1 MASSLLPN
9 PSNLIKTDPLF
20 PPFPSYP
27 PSAFRDSVNSVIPSN
42 LEVSVRAQVRC
53 GLYCGCGERYRS
65 SLLSAVLAVTLIHN
79 YLYREIVLL
88 TAAII
93 SVLTFLLVAVNLF
106 KVLQTL
112 MYTDLPMYLA
122 AKLMFLGV
130 PLLLTLT
137 IPAGLLAAVMIVF
150 GRMSSDRELLALK
163 ASGVGLAP
171 IVAPVIVLAMG
182 LSLVDYW
189 LVAYVVPECQK
200 EFNGMKH
207 EIVTNNPMAL
217 LNAEEV
223 VDKIPGW
230 RIVFARKQ
238 GSQLEDAFLWR
249 LDDDSNQ
256 VTTSIRARE
265 ARVDLD
271 LEHQQLVMTLLNGKE
286 EEYPHDGD
294 AMKVNIGGHGEQM
307 VEAVSLNSFYEKV
320 QKKLAWMTL
329 PEIEDIIIAMQ
340 TAPTGEQASP
350 YLTELQARIS
360 FSLTT
365 FTFIVVGI
373 PLAIQ
378 TQRRE
383 TSFGIV
389 ITGLIVLLYYV
400 LGAVGRGL
408 KAHAGMYPE
417 LIIWTPNILFQAV
430 GFYLFYRANR
440 K

>member
-1 MASSLLPN
+1 M
-9 PSNLIKTDPLF
+9 
-20 PPFPSYP
+20 
-27 PSAFRDSVNSVIPSN
+27 
-42 LEVSVRAQVRC
+42 
-53 GLYCGCGERYRS
+53 
-65 SLLSAVLAVTLIHN
+65 TLIYN
-79 YLYREIVLL
+79 YLYKEIILL

-93 SVLTFLLVAVNLF
+93 GVLTFLLVAVSMF

-112 MYTDLPMYLA
+112 MYTDLPMWLA
-122 AKLMFLGV
+122 AKLMFLGI
-130 PLLLTLT
+130 PLTLTLT

-163 ASGVGLAP
+163 ASGIGLAP
-171 IVAPVIVLAMG
+171 VVTPVIFLAIG
-182 LSLVDYW
+182 LSVLDYW

-217 LNAEEV
+217 LSPEEV

-230 RIVFARKQ
+230 RIYFAKKE
-238 GSQLEDAFLWR
+238 GTTLDDVILWR
-249 LDDDSNQ
+249 LDDANHLTS
-256 VTTSIRARE
+256 SIRARR
-265 ARVDLD
+265 ATIDLD
-271 LEHQQLVMTLLNGKE
+271 LEHQQLVMKLLNGRE

-294 AMKVNIGGHGEQM
+294 AMKVHPGGHGEQM

-320 QKKLAWMTL
+320 QRKLAWMTL
-329 PEIEDIIIAMQ
+329 PEIEEVIYSMQ
-340 TAPTGEQASP
+340 SAPTGEQASP

-360 FSLTT
+360 FSITT

-383 TSFGIV
+383 TSFGII
-389 ITGLIVLLYYV
+389 ITFLIVLLYYV

>member
-1 MASSLLPN
+1 
-9 PSNLIKTDPLF
+9 
-20 PPFPSYP
+20 
-27 PSAFRDSVNSVIPSN
+27 
-42 LEVSVRAQVRC
+42 
-53 GLYCGCGERYRS
+53 
-65 SLLSAVLAVTLIHN
+65 VTLIHN
-79 YLYREIVLL
+79 YLYKEIILL

-93 SVLTFLLVAVNLF
+93 GVLTFLLVAVSMF

-112 MYTDLPMYLA
+112 MYTDLPMWLA
-122 AKLMFLGV
+122 AKLMFLGI
-130 PLLLTLT
+130 PLTLTLT

-163 ASGVGLAP
+163 AAGIGLAP
-171 IVAPVIVLAMG
+171 IVTPVVFLAIGLMVL
-182 LSLVDYW
+182 DYW

-217 LNAEEV
+217 LSPEEV

-230 RIVFARKQ
+230 RIYFDKKE
-238 GSQLEDAFLWR
+238 GSQLDDVILWR
-249 LDDDSNQ
+249 LDDSNRL
-256 VTTSIRARE
+256 TSSIRADH
-265 ARVDLD
+265 AIIDLD
-271 LEHQQLVMTLLNGKE
+271 LRNQQLVMNLLNGRE

-294 AMKVNIGGHGEQM
+294 AMKVNPGGHGEQM
-307 VEAVSLNSFYEKV
+307 AEAVSLNSFYEKM
-320 QKKLAWMTL
+320 QRKLAWMTL
-329 PEIEDIIIAMQ
+329 PEIEDIIIEMQ

-383 TSFGIV
+383 TSFGIL
-389 ITGLIVLLYYV
+389 ITFVIVLLYYV

-408 KAHAGMYPE
+408 KAHAGLYPE
-417 LIIWTPNILFQAV
+417 LIIWAPNILFQAV

>member
-1 MASSLLPN
+1 M
-9 PSNLIKTDPLF
+9 
-20 PPFPSYP
+20 
-27 PSAFRDSVNSVIPSN
+27 
-42 LEVSVRAQVRC
+42 
-53 GLYCGCGERYRS
+53 
-65 SLLSAVLAVTLIHN
+65 TLIHN
-79 YLYREIVLL
+79 YLYKEIILL

-93 SVLTFLLVAVNLF
+93 GVLTFLLVAVSMF
-106 KVLQTL
+106 KVLQNL

-130 PLLLTLT
+130 PLTLTLT

-182 LSLVDYW
+182 LSVIDYW
-189 LVAYVVPECQK
+189 LVAYVVPKCQK

-217 LNAEEV
+217 LSPEEI

-230 RIVFARKQ
+230 KIYFSKKE
-238 GSQLEDAFLWR
+238 GTT
-249 LDDDSNQ
+249 LDDVTIWQLDSANRL
-256 VTTSIRARE
+256 TSSIRADH
-265 ARVDLD
+265 AIIDLD
-271 LEHQQLVMTLLNGKE
+271 LEHQQLVMKLLHERE
-286 EEYPHDGD
+286 ENYPHDGD
-294 AMKVNIGGHGEQM
+294 AMKVSPGGSGEE
-307 VEAVSLNSFYEKV
+307 VAKAVSLNSFYDKV

-329 PEIEDIIIAMQ
+329 PDIWDIIYEMQ
-340 TAPTGEQASP
+340 SAPTNEPASP

-360 FSLTT
+360 FSITT
-365 FTFIVVGI
+365 FTFIVVGV

-383 TSFGIV
+383 TSFGVV
-389 ITGLIVLLYYV
+389 ITFLIVLLYYV
-400 LGAVGRGL
+400 LGAVGRAL
-408 KAHAGMYPE
+408 KAHAGLYPE

>member
-1 MASSLLPN
+1 M
-9 PSNLIKTDPLF
+9 
-20 PPFPSYP
+20 
-27 PSAFRDSVNSVIPSN
+27 
-42 LEVSVRAQVRC
+42 
-53 GLYCGCGERYRS
+53 
-65 SLLSAVLAVTLIHN
+65 TLIHN
-79 YLYREIVLL
+79 YLYREIILL
-88 TAAII
+88 TMAII
-93 SVLTFLLVAVNLF
+93 GVLTFLLVAVSMF

-112 MYTDLPMYLA
+112 MYTDLPLWLA
-122 AKLMFLGV
+122 AKLMFLGI
-130 PLLLTLT
+130 PLTLTLT

-182 LSLVDYW
+182 LSLLDYW

-217 LNAEEV
+217 LNPEEI

-230 RIVFARKQ
+230 KIYF
-238 GSQLEDAFLWR
+238 GSKEGTTLNDVILWQLDAANR
-249 LDDDSNQ
+249 LTS
-256 VTTSIRARE
+256 SIRADK
-265 ARVDLD
+265 ATINLD
-271 LEHQQLVMTLLNGKE
+271 LEHQQLVMTLLNGRE
-286 EEYPHDGD
+286 EEYPHDED
-294 AMKVNIGGHGEQM
+294 AMKVHPGGHGEQM

-320 QKKLAWMTL
+320 QRKLAWMTL
-329 PEIEDIIIAMQ
+329 PEIEDVIYAMQ
-340 TAPTGEQASP
+340 SAPTGESASP
-350 YLTELQARIS
+350 YLTEFQARIS
-360 FSLTT
+360 FAITA
-365 FTFIVVGI
+365 FTFVVVGI

-389 ITGLIVLLYYV
+389 VTFLIVLLYYV
-400 LGAVGRGL
+400 LGAVGKAL
-408 KAHAGMYPE
+408 KSHAGLYPE

>member
-1 MASSLLPN
+1 
-9 PSNLIKTDPLF
+9 
-20 PPFPSYP
+20 
-27 PSAFRDSVNSVIPSN
+27 
-42 LEVSVRAQVRC
+42 
-53 GLYCGCGERYRS
+53 
-65 SLLSAVLAVTLIHN
+65 VTLIYN
-79 YLYREIVLL
+79 YLYKEIILL
-88 TAAII
+88 TVAII
-93 SVLTFLLVAVNLF
+93 GVLTFLLVAVSMF

-112 MYTDLPMYLA
+112 MYTDLPMWLA
-122 AKLMFLGV
+122 AKLMFLGI
-130 PLLLTLT
+130 PLTLTLT
-137 IPAGLLAAVMIVF
+137 IPASLLAAVMIVL

-163 ASGVGLAP
+163 ASGIGLAP
-171 IVAPVIVLAMG
+171 VVAPIIFLAIG
-182 LSLVDYW
+182 LSVLDYW

-217 LNAEEV
+217 LNPEEV

-230 RIVFARKQ
+230 KIYFAKKE
-238 GSQLEDAFLWR
+238 GTTLDDVILWR
-249 LDDDSNQ
+249 LDDSNRLAS
-256 VTTSIRARE
+256 SIRAER
-265 ARVDLD
+265 ATIDLD
-271 LEHQQLVMTLLNGKE
+271 LEHQQLVMKLLNGRE
-286 EEYPHDGD
+286 EEYPRDGD
-294 AMKVNIGGHGEQM
+294 AMNVHPGGHGEQM

-320 QKKLAWMTL
+320 QRKLAWMTL
-329 PEIEDIIIAMQ
+329 PEIEEVIYAMQ
-340 TAPTGEQASP
+340 SAPTGEQASP

-360 FSLTT
+360 FSITT

-389 ITGLIVLLYYV
+389 ITFLIVLLYYV

-408 KAHAGMYPE
+408 KAHAGLYPE

>member
-1 MASSLLPN
+1 M
-9 PSNLIKTDPLF
+9 
-20 PPFPSYP
+20 
-27 PSAFRDSVNSVIPSN
+27 
-42 LEVSVRAQVRC
+42 
-53 GLYCGCGERYRS
+53 
-65 SLLSAVLAVTLIHN
+65 TLIHN
-79 YLYREIVLL
+79 YLYKETILL
-88 TAAII
+88 TTAII
-93 SVLTFLLVAVNLF
+93 GVLTFLLVAVSMF

-112 MYTDLPMYLA
+112 MYTDLPMWLA
-122 AKLMFLGV
+122 AKLMFLGI
-130 PLLLTLT
+130 PLTLTLT

-163 ASGVGLAP
+163 ASGIGLAP
-171 IVAPVIVLAMG
+171 VVAPVIVLAMG
-182 LSLVDYW
+182 LSVLDYW

-217 LNAEEV
+217 LNSEEV

-230 RIVFARKQ
+230 RIYFTTKTGTELDDVI
-238 GSQLEDAFLWR
+238 LWR
-249 LDDDSNQ
+249 LDDSNRL
-256 VTTSIRARE
+256 TSSIRADR
-265 ARVDLD
+265 ATIDLD
-271 LEHQQLVMTLLNGKE
+271 LEHQQLVMKLLNGRE

-294 AMKVNIGGHGEQM
+294 AMKVHPGGHGEQM

-320 QKKLAWMTL
+320 QRKLAWMTL
-329 PEIEDIIIAMQ
+329 PEIEDVIYAMQ
-340 TAPTGEQASP
+340 SAPTGEQASP

-360 FSLTT
+360 FSITT

-383 TSFGIV
+383 TSFGII
-389 ITGLIVLLYYV
+389 ITFLIVLLYYV
-400 LGAVGRGL
+400 LGAVGRAL
-408 KAHAGMYPE
+408 KAHAGLYPE

-430 GFYLFYRANR
+430 GFYLFYRTNR

>member
-1 MASSLLPN
+1 M
-9 PSNLIKTDPLF
+9 
-20 PPFPSYP
+20 
-27 PSAFRDSVNSVIPSN
+27 
-42 LEVSVRAQVRC
+42 
-53 GLYCGCGERYRS
+53 
-65 SLLSAVLAVTLIHN
+65 TLIHN
-79 YLYREIVLL
+79 YLYKEIILL

-93 SVLTFLLVAVNLF
+93 GVLTFLLVAVSMF

-112 MYTDLPMYLA
+112 MYTDLPMWLA
-122 AKLMFLGV
+122 AKLMFLGI
-130 PLLLTLT
+130 PLTLTLT

-163 ASGVGLAP
+163 AAGIGLAP
-171 IVAPVIVLAMG
+171 IVTPVVFLAIGLMVL
-182 LSLVDYW
+182 DYW

-217 LNAEEV
+217 LSPEEV

-230 RIVFARKQ
+230 RIYFDKKE
-238 GSQLEDAFLWR
+238 GSQLDDVILWR
-249 LDDDSNQ
+249 LDDSNRL
-256 VTTSIRARE
+256 TSSIRADH
-265 ARVDLD
+265 AIIDLD
-271 LEHQQLVMTLLNGKE
+271 LRNQQLVMNLLNGRE

-294 AMKVNIGGHGEQM
+294 AMKVNPGGHGEQM
-307 VEAVSLNSFYEKV
+307 AEAVSLNSFYEKM
-320 QKKLAWMTL
+320 QRKLAWMTL
-329 PEIEDIIIAMQ
+329 PEIEDIIIEMQ

-383 TSFGIV
+383 TSFGIL
-389 ITGLIVLLYYV
+389 ITFVIVLLYYV

-408 KAHAGMYPE
+408 KAHAGLYPE
-417 LIIWTPNILFQAV
+417 LIIWAPNILFQAV

>member
-1 MASSLLPN
+1 M
-9 PSNLIKTDPLF
+9 
-20 PPFPSYP
+20 
-27 PSAFRDSVNSVIPSN
+27 
-42 LEVSVRAQVRC
+42 
-53 GLYCGCGERYRS
+53 
-65 SLLSAVLAVTLIHN
+65 TLIHN
-79 YLYREIVLL
+79 YLYREIILL

-93 SVLTFLLVAVNLF
+93 GVLTFLLIAVSMF
-106 KVLQTL
+106 KVLQQL
-112 MYTDLPMYLA
+112 LYTDLPMYLA

-130 PLLLTLT
+130 PLTLTLT

-163 ASGVGLAP
+163 ASGIGLAP

-189 LVAYVVPECQK
+189 LVAYVVPRCQK

-230 RIVFARKQ
+230 RIYFRSKDGA
-238 GSQLEDAFLWR
+238 QLNDVILWQLDGANR
-249 LDDDSNQ
+249 LVS
-256 VTTSIRARE
+256 SIRAE
-265 ARVDLD
+265 HAVIDLD
-271 LEHQQLVMTLLNGKE
+271 LEHQNLVMTLLGGRS
-286 EEYPHDGD
+286 EEYPPDGD
-294 AMKVNIGGHGEQM
+294 ALKVNPGVHGEQM
-307 VEAVSLNSFYEKV
+307 AETVSLNSFYDKI

-329 PEIEDIIIAMQ
+329 PDIWDIIYSMQ
-340 TAPTGEQASP
+340 SAPTGEQASP

-383 TSFGIV
+383 TSFGIA
-389 ITGLIVLLYYV
+389 ITFFIVLLYYV
-400 LGAVGRGL
+400 LGAVGKGL
-408 KAHAGMYPE
+408 KAHSGMYPE
-417 LIIWTPNILFQAV
+417 LIIWAPNILFQAV

>member
-1 MASSLLPN
+1 M
-9 PSNLIKTDPLF
+9 
-20 PPFPSYP
+20 
-27 PSAFRDSVNSVIPSN
+27 
-42 LEVSVRAQVRC
+42 
-53 GLYCGCGERYRS
+53 
-65 SLLSAVLAVTLIHN
+65 TLIHN
-79 YLYREIVLL
+79 YIYREIILL
-88 TAAII
+88 TATII
-93 SVLTFLLVAVNLF
+93 GVLTFLLMAVSMF

-130 PLLLTLT
+130 PLTLTLT

-163 ASGVGLAP
+163 ASGIGLAP
-171 IVAPVIVLAMG
+171 IVAPVVVLAIA
-182 LSLVDYW
+182 LSLLDYW

-217 LNAEEV
+217 LNPEEV

-230 RIVFARKQ
+230 KIVFDKKE
-238 GSQLEDAFLWR
+238 GTTLTNIHLWR
-249 LDDDSNQ
+249 LEDGTNK
-256 VTTSIRARE
+256 VTSSIRAE
-265 ARVDLD
+265 QAIIDLD
-271 LEHQQLVMTLLNGKE
+271 LEHQQLVMKLINGRE
-286 EEYPHDGD
+286 EEYPSDGD
-294 AMKVNIGGHGEQM
+294 AMKVHIGVHGEQM

-329 PEIEDIIIAMQ
+329 PDIWDIIYAMQ
-340 TAPTGEQASP
+340 SAPPTESASP

-360 FSLTT
+360 FSITT

-383 TSFGIV
+383 TSVGIM
-389 ITGLIVLLYYV
+389 ITFVIVLLYYV

-408 KAHAGMYPE
+408 KAHAGLYPE
-417 LIIWTPNILFQAV
+417 LIIWTPNILFQSV
-430 GFYLFYRANR
+430 GFWLFYKANR